1 VRQTPSSP
9 PWSRGS
15 GGDTQQN
22 PKNEKKISNK
32 AFHPVYPRLDSARQQ
47 KEESTELD
55 EARLAVARTEL
66 EAAKTEVHSAQKE
79 LKTPSRPSSR
89 QGRQGNRTPPVS
101 PSWGL
106 KDKRDGA
113 KGGAA
118 Y

>member
-1 VRQTPSSP
+1 MVRQTPSSP

-47 KEESTELD
+47 TEESTELD

-66 EAAKTEVHSAQKE
+66 EISKTEVHSAQKE
-79 LKTPSRPSSR
+79 LKMLEPRLSFSHKLPTRCCQSWV
-89 QGRQGNRTPPVS
+89 PPE
-101 PSWGL
+101 
-106 KDKRDGA
+106 A
-113 KGGAA
+113 
-118 Y
+118 

>member
-1 VRQTPSSP
+1 MVRQTPSSP

-15 GGDTQQN
+15 GGDTQLN

-66 EAAKTEVHSAQKE
+66 EAANTEVHSAQKE
-79 LKTPSRPSSR
+79 LKMLGPRLSF
-89 QGRQGNRTPPVS
+89 S
-101 PSWGL
+101 PKLPTRCCQSGQL
-106 KDKRDGA
+106 GKKAGERAACVKRE
-113 KGGAA
+113 
-118 Y
+118 